1 MFYSATQQSKLEYQ
15 KFTEDDYLPVKHEGL
30 STLSIHEGHEPEPIH
45 GSVNVPIHMSTT
57 YAQRDVAEPYGKFDY
72 TRGGNPTREAL
83 EKVIAAIEYGKFC
96 TTFASGCGATAAIL
110 HTLKSGDHIVVC
122 DDVYGGTQRYMRLY
136 ARDKFGIQVD
146 FVDQTDIALLEAAMQ
161 ENTKLVWIETPTNP
175 TLKVIDIEE
184 ACKVAKKHGAITVVD
199 NTFATP
205 LLQSPLLLG
214 ADVAYHSCTKY
225 LGGHSDV
232 VMGAVVTNNEEL
244 HKKIFVAS
252 YSLGA
257 NPSPFDCFLMNR
269 GIKTLKVRVEQATK
283 TAYHLA
289 HFMQRH
295 EFVEDVIYPGLK
307 SHPNHEVAKKQMRG
321 FGGIISFRI
330 KGEKPQVSKFL
341 QSLKVFTLAESLGG
355 VESLAQCP
363 YYMTHASV
371 PEETRKALGITNN
384 LIRLSVGIED
394 LEDILSDVNQAL
406 NISQQE

>member
-1 MFYSATQQSKLEYQ
+1 MFYKSKEEKIKYE
-15 KFTEDDYLPVKHEGL
+15 KFSEEQYHPVKHDGL
-30 STLSIHEGHEPEPIH
+30 ATTAIHEGHPPEPIH

-57 YAQRDVAEPYGKFDY
+57 YAQKDINEPFGKFDY

-83 EKVIAAIEYGKFC
+83 ELCIAGIEYGKYC

-136 ARDKFGIQVD
+136 ARDKFGIAVD
-146 FVDQTDIALLEAAMQ
+146 FVDETKPEEVEKVIN
-161 ENTKLVWIETPTNP
+161 ENTKLIWIETPTNP
-175 TLKVIDIEE
+175 TLKVIDIE
-184 ACKVAKKHGAITVVD
+184 AICAIAKKRGAFTVVD

-205 LLQSPLLLG
+205 VLQSPLLLG
-214 ADVAYHSCTKY
+214 ADVVYHSCTKY

-232 VMGAVVTNNEEL
+232 VMGAVVTNDEDL
-244 HKKIFVAS
+244 HKKIFAAS
-252 YSLGA
+252 CSLGA

-269 GIKTLKVRVEQATK
+269 GIKTLSARVTQANK

-289 HFMQRH
+289 HFMENH
-295 EFVEDVIYPGLK
+295 ECVDSVIYPGLK
-307 SHPNHEVAKKQMRG
+307 SHPQHETAKKQMRG
-321 FGGIISFRI
+321 FGGMISFRV
-330 KGEKPQVSKFL
+330 KGAKEQVSKFL
-341 QSLKVFTLAESLGG
+341 KALQVFTLAESLGG

-371 PEETRKALGITNN
+371 PQETREALGITNN

-394 LEDILSDVNQAL
+394 TTDLIYDVDQAL
-406 NISQQE
+406 KASQ